1 MILVGEIGATK
12 CHLALYESG
21 QDFSSPKY
29 KLSEIKSEKYD
40 SLGKLIDDF
49 LKQAKDK
56 GIEKPVFTACFGMAG
71 FVDEEQRCRLSN
83 SNWPLITADDLQ
95 KEKQLSKAAVTL
107 LNDVKA
113 IGVGISR
120 LTENDVIDIN
130 EKNSSPKE
138 GSRALIYAPGPGLG
152 AGNLYSDYG
161 DYRPLPS
168 ELGHAGFVS
177 TSDEVDELVKF
188 LRKKYSCSRVTI
200 EQVVSWSG
208 LTGVYQFLKD
218 NRRAK
223 ESPDLKRQL
232 SGKDDEGAAR
242 VIIEAA
248 LVNKDVLCEKALKWF
263 VSLFGAIVGDTS
275 LYLLT
280 ENGVYISGELA
291 LATLAKSPEYDAV
304 FVEAFKAKEEKGGDR
319 KWCEH
324 NANIQIKI
332 IKRQDMVLLGAYTQA
347 QSVI

>member
-1 MILVGEIGATK
+1 MILVGEIGADK

-29 KLSEIKSEKYD
+29 KLSEIRSEKYG
-40 SLGKLIDDF
+40 SLGALINNF
-49 LKQAKDK
+49 LKQAKV
-56 GIEKPVFTACFGMAG
+56 EESVFTACFGMAG
-71 FVDEEQRCRLSN
+71 FVDEEQRCQLSN
-83 SNWPLITADDLQ
+83 SNWSLITADDLQ
-95 KEKQLSKAAVTL
+95 SQLLSKAAVTL

-120 LTENDVIDIN
+120 LTENDITDIN
-130 EKNSSPKE
+130 FENPSPKE

-168 ELGHAGFVS
+168 ELGHAGFAS
-177 TSDEVDELVKF
+177 TSEEVDELVKF

-208 LTGVYQFLKD
+208 LTGVYQFIK
-218 NRRAK
+218 NSRRAK
-223 ESPDLKRQL
+223 ESSDIKRQL
-232 SGKDDEGAAR
+232 SNKDDEGAAR
-242 VIIEAA
+242 IIIEAA
-248 LVNKDVLCEKALKWF
+248 LANQDVLCEKALKLF
-263 VSLFGAIVGDTS
+263 LSNFGAVVGDIAI
-275 LYLLT
+275 YLLT

-291 LATLAKSPEYDAV
+291 SATLAQKPEYDAV
-304 FVEAFKAKEEKGGDR
+304 FMEGFTAKEEKGGDQ

-324 NANIQIKI
+324 NANIPINI
-332 IKRQDMVLLGAYTQA
+332 IKRRDMVLLGAYTQA
-347 QSVI
+347 QPIIQ